1 MLLIVQGLQPK
12 IPYANPTTRKA
23 KVLQLTHAAVN
34 VSSNHSIHETYC
46 ECCACEGSTYL
57 GVVLANE
64 RQTQGD
70 CAGRGGV
77 WEGNCS
83 SCCVGGSYRG
93 RGGSDEKVVQVV
105 GTHASVVEGGVKF
118 GSRRGSDRGR
128 RIARECSSGR
138 SCCLLIICE

>member
-12 IPYANPTTRKA
+12 IPYANPATRKA
-23 KVLQLTHAAVN
+23 KVSQLSHAAIN
-34 VSSNHSIHETYC
+34 VSNHSIHETYC
-46 ECCACEGSTYL
+46 ECCACEGSTHL

-83 SCCVGGSYRG
+83 SCSVGGSCRG
-93 RGGSDEKVVQVV
+93 RGGSEEKVVQVV

-118 GSRRGSDRGR
+118 GSRRGSDRRR
-128 RIARECSSGR
+128 RIA
-138 SCCLLIICE
+138 